1 MESLKLSSVRTS
13 ISEELTRDHDIEVIW
28 REYFVDMLN
37 CDEVNEVGGDAR
49 RARIGEKERIIR
61 KVVLE
66 EIMGAL
72 KKIKSGKTNWYM

>member
-1 MESLKLSSVRTS
+1 M
-13 ISEELTRDHDIEVIW
+13 
-28 REYFVDMLN
+28 
-37 CDEVNEVGGDAR
+37 GGDAR